1 MRQATMTALEIR
13 DEADIMRDLDRGELE
28 ARILQGER
36 AQASAPPEVSS
47 QLRLTAQ
54 AEADALRQAQH
65 DQAGASSAQAL
76 ARQLAAERQR
86 LEAGNTR
93 YENWSAGT
101 RATRQAAG
109 KARSELARRGQ
120 ARTEGEPQPQDQPR
134 TTAGWWREFEADA
147 EAAERAIG
155 RQHQGAIDAGEPWPP
170 RHPPQLGPPPEPHPA
185 MNPEDEPART
195 QPMRDDTAARL
206 KELLARVD
214 QAAQSAAAREVER
227 QASSE
232 YAARIEREAQA
243 EPQAQHQA
251 EVPDQAQ
258 IEL

>member
-1 MRQATMTALEIR
+1 
-13 DEADIMRDLDRGELE
+13 
-28 ARILQGER
+28 
-36 AQASAPPEVSS
+36 
-47 QLRLTAQ
+47 
-54 AEADALRQAQH
+54 
-65 DQAGASSAQAL
+65 
-76 ARQLAAERQR
+76 
-86 LEAGNTR
+86 
-93 YENWSAGT
+93 
-101 RATRQAAG
+101 
-109 KARSELARRGQ
+109 
-120 ARTEGEPQPQDQPR
+120 
-134 TTAGWWREFEADA
+134 
-147 EAAERAIG
+147 
-155 RQHQGAIDAGEPWPP
+155 
-170 RHPPQLGPPPEPHPA
+170 